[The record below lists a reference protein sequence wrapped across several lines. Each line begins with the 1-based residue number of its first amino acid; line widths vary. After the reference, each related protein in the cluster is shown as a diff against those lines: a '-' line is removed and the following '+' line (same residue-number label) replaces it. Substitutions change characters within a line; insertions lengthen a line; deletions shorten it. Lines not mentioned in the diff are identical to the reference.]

1 MRRSQSAQ
9 ALVEW
14 AISAFVLMLFAFS
27 FLAVDQIAGE
37 YTVVR
42 AAATQA
48 AFAAARAPSERDA
61 QDTARQAASEAVAGS
76 QVRDLQLTLDTQG
89 FQRGAVL
96 TATATGCVGLDLFP
110 FASQLFGRCVQ
121 LRWSA
126 HALIEPYRSRR
137 AP

>member
-1 MRRSQSAQ
+1 MREQQSGQ

-14 AISAFVLMLFAFS
+14 AVSAFVLLLFGFS
-27 FLAVDQIAGE
+27 FLAVAQIADE
-37 YTVVR
+37 YMVVR
-42 AAATQA
+42 SAATQA

-61 QDTARQAASEAVAGS
+61 QDGSRQAAAEAVAGS
-76 QVRDLQLTLDTQG
+76 QVRSFAITLDTQG

-96 TATATGCVGLDLFP
+96 TATATGCVGLDTFP
-110 FASQLFGRCVQ
+110 IASQLFGRCLQ

-126 HALIEPYRSRR
+126 HALIEPFRSR